1 MSSDTS
7 KPTPGSGSEPK
18 SAPNPSATAETFVL
32 LVDDNPV
39 IRQIFRR
46 ALEQQQFKVVEAE
59 SAVRALKLLESR
71 QPGLIVLDLMML
83 GMDGFQFLTQMRR
96 RPEWQGIPVVVLSA
110 KPLSDQERAFV
121 ATHAQHFLRK
131 SEAACTEVATLAGQF
146 LKPAGG

>member
-7 KPTPGSGSEPK
+7 KPTPGSGPEPK
-18 SAPNPSATAETFVL
+18 SATNPPATAETFVL

-59 SAVRALKLLESR
+59 SAARALKLLESR

-121 ATHAQHFLRK
+121 ATNAQHFLRK
-131 SEAACTEVATLAGQF
+131 SEAACAEVATLAVGF
-146 LKPAGG
+146 LRPPGV